1 MDKKI
6 LIEHLNHDLEGEMG
20 AVIHYTLYAKIA
32 KGPYYEDVAELFE
45 KLAMAELEHMKELAD
60 QIVLLGGTPSNT
72 PRPMKLLHRMDE
84 LVKYNLEQEEI
95 AIEDY
100 KKRIKEAEQIDEVGV
115 RLMIEHI
122 IAEEYEHY
130 LSFKRLTGK

>member
-1 MDKKI
+1 MDKKT

-20 AVIHYTLYAKIA
+20 AVIHYTLYAKTV
-32 KGPYYEDVAELFE
+32 KGPYYEDVAEMFD
-45 KLAMAELEHMKELAD
+45 KLAMVEFEHMKELAD
-60 QIVLLGGTPSNT
+60 QIVLLGGTPSTT
-72 PRPMKLLHRMDE
+72 PRPMKLLRRLDE

-100 KKRIKEAEQIDEVGV
+100 KKRIKEAEQLGEVGV

-122 IAEEYEHY
+122 IAEEYQHF
-130 LSFKRLTGK
+130 LSFKRLLGK